1 MADRRCRPRKVEAP
15 VEDRYQSTRGVYAA
29 PYALSLLGERRRFEL
44 VSAR

>member
-1 MADRRCRPRKVEAP
+1 MTDRRCRPRKVEAP
-15 VEDRYQSTRGVYAA
+15 IEDRYQSTRGFA